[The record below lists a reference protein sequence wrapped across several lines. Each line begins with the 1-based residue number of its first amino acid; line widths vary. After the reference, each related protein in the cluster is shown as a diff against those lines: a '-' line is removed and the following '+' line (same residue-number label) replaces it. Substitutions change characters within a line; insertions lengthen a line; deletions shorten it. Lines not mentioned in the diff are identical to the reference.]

1 MNFGMDYFGVLMSR
15 IGGAGSVWSG
25 YGTGSVRNGGRQQL
39 SKGQAVAQTS
49 YADTFMK
56 MSKAERRE
64 AVEAV
69 NRKNTGVSSSGRY
82 GNSGNIRSTGNSNL
96 YNKLYGSSARANA
109 SVLEGS
115 IKAESAGKA
124 LNSDYIYNEKN
135 TDELYNSVGNLV
147 DGYNDIVSQAK
158 NSTTTIIGTR
168 ATAMKNDAAGN
179 KDALS
184 EIGIT
189 YNSKNGTL
197 SIDEKKFKAADKNKV
212 KNLLGRDGSFGQRIR
227 SDSTLIQSMAATAVR
242 NSTTGAYVRNEL
254 YGNSSLN
261 GLMNS
266 YGLGSSYGI
275 GSSNGLGS
283 SYGLTGNYGLSS
295 FLGNWLA

>member
-1 MNFGMDYFGVLMSR
+1 MNFGMDYYGVLMSK

-25 YGTGSVRNGGRQQL
+25 YGTGLVRNSGRQQFT
-39 SKGQAVAQTS
+39 KGQAVAQAS

-64 AVEAV
+64 AVESGT
-69 NRKNTGVSSSGRY
+69 RKNAGASLAGRY
-82 GNSGNIRSTGNSNL
+82 GTAGTIHSTGNSNL
-96 YNKLYGSSARANA
+96 YNKLYGSSARANS

-115 IKAESAGKA
+115 VKAESAGKT
-124 LNSDYIYNEKN
+124 LNSDYIYNDKN
-135 TDELYNSVGNLV
+135 TNELYKSAKNLV

-158 NSTTTIIGTR
+158 NSTATIVGTR

-197 SIDEKKFKAADKNKV
+197 SIDEKMFKAADKNKV
-212 KNLLGRDGSFGQRIR
+212 KNLLGRDSSFGQRIR
-227 SDSTLIQSMAATAVR
+227 SNSTLIQSVAATAVR
-242 NSTTGAYVRNEL
+242 NSTTSAYGRNGL
-254 YGNSSLN
+254 YGNNSLY

-266 YGLGSSYGI
+266 Y
-275 GSSNGLGS
+275 GLGS

>member
-1 MNFGMDYFGVLMSR
+1 MNFGMDYYGVLMSK

-25 YGTGSVRNGGRQQL
+25 YGAGSIRNSGRQKL
-39 SKGQAVAQTS
+39 TKGQSVAQAS

-64 AVEAV
+64 AVELGT
-69 NRKNTGVSSSGRY
+69 RKNTGASSSGRY
-82 GNSGNIRSTGNSNL
+82 GNAGNILSTGNSNL
-96 YNKLYGSSARANA
+96 YNKLYGSSARANS

-115 IKAESAGKA
+115 VKAESAGKT
-124 LNSDYIYNEKN
+124 LNSDYIYNDKN
-135 TDELYNSVGNLV
+135 TNELYKSAKNLV

-158 NSTTTIIGTR
+158 NSTATIIGTR
-168 ATAMKNDAAGN
+168 ATAMKNDAVGN

-184 EIGIT
+184 EIGIS

-197 SIDEKKFKAADKNKV
+197 SIDEKKFKAADKDKV

-227 SDSTLIQSMAATAVR
+227 SNSTLIQSVAATAVR
-242 NSTTGAYVRNEL
+242 NSTTSAYGSNGL
-254 YGNSSLN
+254 YGTNSLY
-261 GLMNS
+261 GLM
-266 YGLGSSYGI
+266 SSY
-275 GSSNGLGS
+275 GLGS

>member
-1 MNFGMDYFGVLMSR
+1 MNFGMDYVGALMSR

-25 YGTGSVRNGGRQQL
+25 YGTGSVRKSGRQQL
-39 SKGQAVAQTS
+39 TKGQAVAQAS

-64 AVEAV
+64 AVE
-69 NRKNTGVSSSGRY
+69 SGTR
-82 GNSGNIRSTGNSNL
+82 
-96 YNKLYGSSARANA
+96 
-109 SVLEGS
+109 
-115 IKAESAGKA
+115 
-124 LNSDYIYNEKN
+124 KN
-135 TDELYNSVGNLV
+135 TDELYNSAKNLV

-158 NSTTTIIGTR
+158 NSTATIIGTR

-184 EIGIT
+184 EIGIS

-197 SIDEKKFKAADKNKV
+197 SIDEKKFKAADKDKV
-212 KNLLGRDGSFGQRIR
+212 KNLLGREGSFGQRIR
-227 SDSTLIQSMAATAVR
+227 SNSTLIQSVAATAVR
-242 NSTTGAYVRNEL
+242 NSTTSAYGSNGL
-254 YGNSSLN
+254 YGTNSLY
-261 GLMNS
+261 GLM
-266 YGLGSSYGI
+266 SSY
-275 GSSNGLGS
+275 GLGS